1 MAPSRAVAVFSGFR
15 PFRQTTSGAD
25 IAGVIGGA
33 GPPLL
38 CLHGYPQ
45 THAMWHAVAPT
56 LAEHFTV
63 VAADLRG
70 YGASSAPPTAPDHAT
85 YAKRAMALDMVET
98 MRALGFDRFDVLAH
112 DRGARVAHRLALDHP
127 DVVRRMVLL
136 DIAPTREMYRSTDEA
151 FARAYW
157 HWFLLIQPAPFPERL
172 IGADPEAYWRHKC
185 GSGSAG
191 LTPFTPEALAA
202 YLEAFTPE
210 TIRASCEDYRAAAT
224 IDLDH
229 DDADGNRKIDTPLLA
244 LWGAHGVIERCFDA
258 LALWRQRAHDVRG
271 RALAGGHYLA
281 EEVPDA
287 VLAEVLP
294 FLAASGGRA
303 MGAGARR
310 G

>member
-1 MAPSRAVAVFSGFR
+1 MFEGFR
-15 PFRQTTSGAD
+15 PFRQATSGAR
-25 IAGVIGGA
+25 IAGVVGGA

-45 THAMWHAVAPT
+45 THVMWHAVAPA
-56 LAEHFTV
+56 LAERFTV

-70 YGASSAPPTAPDHAT
+70 YGASSAPASAPGHAT

-98 MRALGFDRFDVLAH
+98 MGALGFERFDVLAH

-127 DVVRRMVLL
+127 QAVRRMAFL
-136 DIAPTREMYRSTDEA
+136 DVAPTREMYRSTDEA

-157 HWFLLIQPAPFPERL
+157 HWFLLIQPAPFPERM

-191 LTPFTPEALAA
+191 MTPFTPEALAA

-229 DDADGNRKIDTPLLA
+229 DDADGDRKIDAPLLA
-244 LWGAHGVIERCFDA
+244 LWGTHGVIERCFDA
-258 LALWRQRAHDVRG
+258 LALWRRRAHDVRG
-271 RALAGGHYLA
+271 KALEGGHYLA
-281 EEVPDA
+281 EEIPD
-287 VLAEVLP
+287 EVLGEVMP
-294 FLAASGGRA
+294 FLAAADDRA
-303 MGAGARR
+303 SDDRTRHG
-310 G
+310 